1 MNESM
6 LREMAEK
13 NGVIFPEVQMSENPE
28 DNKPLSRYGKLAF
41 RHLTTRAYEKY
52 VEYLMDGTLMR
63 RMHQIENESN
73 SLYASTLREM
83 QKALP
88 SSPTAGE
95 GQLARMISIADRKA
109 LRLIARRAR

>member
-13 NGVIFPEVQMSENPE
+13 DGVTFPKVQMSENPE
-28 DNKPLSRYGKLAF
+28 DDKPLSRYGKLAF
-41 RHLTTRAYEKY
+41 RHLTRKAYEKY
-52 VEYLMDGTLMR
+52 VEYLMDGTLMG
-63 RMHQIENESN
+63 RMHQIESEAN
-73 SLYASTLREM
+73 SLYAATLREM

-88 SSPTAGE
+88 NSLTAGE
-95 GQLARMISIADRKA
+95 GQQVRMISIADRKA